1 MRHKPHFRMIILLA
15 IAVVAVLVL
24 SSIGGL
30 NDKDTLYFVT
40 AEQWQDAFGDEAY
53 KQTIYRNVTIEIGG
67 GPEQVEMILATANGG
82 LMLDD
87 KKHDMK
93 LVCVSTDNGFI
104 SYIRNGSVKDWEQYE
119 GKADNVDGFLN
130 TYLPRYVDTAM
141 AGLQGAFSNA
151 VYNDEERCYTIMLQ
165 QDAYSEEN
173 STIMQCRIFFENG
186 KLIRLETEVV
196 STQTLTVC
204 LYDIGRTKVE
214 APEMNSAGK

>member
-1 MRHKPHFRMIILLA
+1 MSITVNRAARHE
-15 IAVVAVLVL
+15 
-24 SSIGGL
+24 
-30 NDKDTLYFVT
+30 YFVLET
-40 AEQWQDAFGDEAY
+40 YEAG
-53 KQTIYRNVTIEIGG
+53 IELYGTEI
-67 GPEQVEMILATANGG
+67 
-82 LMLDD
+82 
-87 KKHDMK
+87 K
-93 LVCVSTDNGFI
+93 S
-104 SYIRNGSVKDWEQYE
+104 IRNGSVKDWEQYE

-151 VYNDEERCYTIMLQ
+151 IYNDEERCYTIMLQ

-173 STIMQCRIFFENG
+173 STIMQCRIFFEDG